1 MLILFHL
8 NLTQFL
14 EYRLVLEKYI
24 NYMLLNNF
32 QKGSIILVGGGS
44 NPILKST
51 ATEAFQMS
59 KMIIL
64 SVSLLEFSISF

>member
-1 MLILFHL
+1 MLILFHYCL
-8 NLTQFL
+8 ESYSFL
-14 EYRLVLEKYI
+14 EYSLVLKKYI

-64 SVSLLEFSISF
+64 SPFLF